1 MACPVAELKP
11 LKHSSSYEILPPDF
25 LELRLVLLGSSWSLR
40 SSVGNLLL
48 GKSGSIKFLPQ
59 CVKVRET
66 FQNKPVTVIYTPDQ
80 LFSTTSQQEL
90 QPFIRDIKDL
100 SAPGPHVFL
109 LVLQPEDFTEQHK
122 SRLQSVLESLS
133 EQAFQHSLVLMF
145 RPQAETPGSMEKYM
159 RQTHIRDMII
169 RCRYRYMWMHHSDL
183 YQHDLDLK
191 VFKRKELFSRICD
204 MLKENSGNHLSPDPS
219 EEEDSGLTLAVGTK
233 EKPSL
238 NLVLF
243 GRSGAGKTSAA
254 ESILGQAELPAA
266 SGPGQCV
273 KHEGEVCGRRVSL
286 MELPALSGKPLEAVM
301 QQCLRCISLCAPEGV
316 HAFILVL
323 QQGPLT
329 DEDKEEFEILQKT
342 LSAQVK
348 DFTLVLISMESDAA
362 EPVDFFKESGVDLE
376 ELCQICGRR
385 ALCLNIRD
393 PQQVLEV
400 MKTVDKLTQGG
411 TRAYTKDMF
420 TEALIEKTQKSPQI
434 YLSQMELRIALIG
447 KSGSGKSASANTI
460 LGERCFQPKAAP
472 KRAKARCEAV
482 CRTVQGRQVMVV
494 ITPPLFNRSFSEEEL
509 SKCISLLAP
518 GPHAFLLLLP
528 IGNIHNEDRRS
539 LQLIRE
545 RLGEKAMQFV
555 MIVFTR
561 GDELE
566 NQSFQNYIEEC
577 DDFVKE
583 MLKESRG
590 RCHILNNKDES
601 NCAQVAELL
610 RKIDKMVQTN
620 CGFTKEMFESERK
633 EIQHEM
639 DVKALKNQLTENSR
653 RFEQEKAL
661 RDRQLKETEEL
672 IKQERRE
679 RMKEQVEETKRRR
692 REVETVRVEW
702 KKRVEEVER
711 RAGGEAEERRRAEKQ
726 LEQLRREMER
736 RRQEWD
742 KERADILESRCQ
754 ELKQNLEVQSE
765 SYRQLLEEYLRKRKK
780 WTWILFVSLL
790 FSLFLGYYFLLSHN

>member
-1 MACPVAELKP
+1 ASAPGLKSNL
-11 LKHSSSYEILPPDF
+11 LKSQRS
-25 LELRLVLLGSSWSLR
+25 LRLVLLGSSWSLR

-191 VFKRKELFSRICD
+191 VFKRKELFSRIY
-204 MLKENSGNHLSPDPS
+204 
-219 EEEDSGLTLAVGTK
+219 SGLTLAFGTK

-238 NLVLF
+238 NL
-243 GRSGAGKTSAA
+243 
-254 ESILGQAELPAA
+254 
-266 SGPGQCV
+266 
-273 KHEGEVCGRRVSL
+273 
-286 MELPALSGKPLEAVM
+286 
-301 QQCLRCISLCAPEGV
+301 
-316 HAFILVL
+316 
-323 QQGPLT
+323 
-329 DEDKEEFEILQKT
+329 
-342 LSAQVK
+342 
-348 DFTLVLISMESDAA
+348 
-362 EPVDFFKESGVDLE
+362 
-376 ELCQICGRR
+376 
-385 ALCLNIRD
+385 
-393 PQQVLEV
+393 
-400 MKTVDKLTQGG
+400 
-411 TRAYTKDMF
+411 
-420 TEALIEKTQKSPQI
+420 
-434 YLSQMELRIALIG
+434 MELRIALIG

-601 NCAQVAELL
+601 NCTQVAELL

-633 EIQHEM
+633 EIQREM

-653 RFEQEKAL
+653 RFEQEKAQ
-661 RDRQLKETEEL
+661 RDRHTSNVSGSVNFICSVLFHCKDL
-672 IKQERRE
+672 HI
-679 RMKEQVEETKRRR
+679 
-692 REVETVRVEW
+692 
-702 KKRVEEVER
+702 
-711 RAGGEAEERRRAEKQ
+711 
-726 LEQLRREMER
+726 
-736 RRQEWD
+736 
-742 KERADILESRCQ
+742 
-754 ELKQNLEVQSE
+754 
-765 SYRQLLEEYLRKRKK
+765 YLFIFN
-780 WTWILFVSLL
+780 WFGL
-790 FSLFLGYYFLLSHN
+790 